1 MPGATQDKDGGGSGC
16 LVAGPAGQSTELAVV
31 CPAPVKSS
39 QPSEDRSD
47 SQLVLFAPLVAAPPA
62 AQRR

>member
-31 CPAPVKSS
+31 CPAQVKSS

-47 SQLVLFAPLVAAPPA
+47 WAVF
-62 AQRR
+62 R